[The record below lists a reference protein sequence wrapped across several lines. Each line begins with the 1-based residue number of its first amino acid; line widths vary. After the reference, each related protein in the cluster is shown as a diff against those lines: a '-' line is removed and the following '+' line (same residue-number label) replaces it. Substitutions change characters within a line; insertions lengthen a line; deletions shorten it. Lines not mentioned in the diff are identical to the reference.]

1 MNKKLLVFLVSGAV
15 LLLLFAGCSS
25 KKAGVGDETPPV
37 VMEETPPPPPP
48 PPDDADLPP
57 PPVELVLQTIYFDYD
72 KYNLKSDAKNALSS
86 NGTSLREN
94 LDVTVVI
101 EGHCDER
108 GTTEYNLALGEKRA
122 KAARDYLVD
131 LGIKPE
137 RIRTISY
144 GEERPVDPGHAKT
157 PGAGTVGRNS
167 SAPTGSRAETVTPR
181 WRIESLLAG
190 GGAFGSGPVDRRLR
204 VAA

>member
-15 LLLLFAGCSS
+15 FLLLFAGCSS

-37 VMEETPPPPPP
+37 AMDETPPPPPP

-57 PPVELVLQTIYFDYD
+57 PPVEVVLQTIYFDYD
-72 KYNLKSDAKNALSS
+72 KYSLKSDAKNALSS
-86 NGTSLREN
+86 NSQTLREN
-94 LDVTVVI
+94 PDLTVVI

-122 KAARDYLVD
+122 KAAREYLVD

-144 GEERPVDPGHAKT
+144 GEERPVDPGHAEDAWSKN
-157 PGAGTVGRNS
+157 R
-167 SAPTGSRAETVTPR
+167 RAEFVRT
-181 WRIESLLAG
+181 
-190 GGAFGSGPVDRRLR
+190 DR
-204 VAA
+204 